1 MNQRAAP
8 PSPGPGRYRSV
19 VGVAVFSLLALLATA
34 GVKSY
39 RDLSQARA
47 HEADLARRI
56 AAAEARIRILR
67 EDVRRMAEDPLTL
80 ERLARE
86 NLGMVKPG
94 DVVIVLPEEGSEP
107 PDDGAGHPLTHEGPD
122 EPPRRDR

>member
-1 MNQRAAP
+1 
-8 PSPGPGRYRSV
+8 
-19 VGVAVFSLLALLATA
+19 VFSLLALLATA

-39 RDLSQARA
+39 RDLAQARA
-47 HEADLARRI
+47 HEADLAERI

-67 EDVRRMAEDPLTL
+67 GDVRRMAQDPLTL

-94 DVVIVLPEEGSEP
+94 DVVIVLPEERSEP
-107 PDDGAGHPLTHEGPD
+107 PAGRPSADGPGHPLTHEGPD
-122 EPPRRDR
+122 EPPRHDR